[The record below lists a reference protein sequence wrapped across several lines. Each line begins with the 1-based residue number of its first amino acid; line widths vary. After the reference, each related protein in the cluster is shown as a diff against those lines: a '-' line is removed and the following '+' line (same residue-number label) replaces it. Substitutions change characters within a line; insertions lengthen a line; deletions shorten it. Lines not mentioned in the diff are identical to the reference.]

1 MTQTEQIAAEMNRN
15 RRTAAARNCYPA
27 GLTLD
32 QESAAYAALKAR
44 FDLTAKQRDLLD
56 ASPLLG
62 EILRHAHLCEM
73 DVAGGLLVEAGVIGL
88 AQMCDA
94 S

>member
-1 MTQTEQIAAEMNRN
+1 MTQTGNTYPTLSLDDET
-15 RRTAAARNCYPA
+15 TAH
-27 GLTLD
+27 
-32 QESAAYAALKAR
+32 QALKLR
-44 FDLTAKQRDLLD
+44 FALTAKQRDLLD

>member
-1 MTQTEQIAAEMNRN
+1 MTQTGNTYPTLSLDDES
-15 RRTAAARNCYPA
+15 TAY
-27 GLTLD
+27 
-32 QESAAYAALKAR
+32 QALKLR
-44 FDLTAKQRDLLD
+44 FSLTAKQRNLLD

>member
-1 MTQTEQIAAEMNRN
+1 MTQTGN
-15 RRTAAARNCYPA
+15 TYPA

-32 QESAAYAALKAR
+32 QETAAYRAVKER
-44 FDLTAKQRDLLD
+44 FDLKAKQRDLLD
-56 ASPLLG
+56 ASPMLG
-62 EILRHAHLCEM
+62 EILRRAHRCEM